1 MAPLPIEIFITELKS
16 LTKTGEEEVR
26 RLLKTFKSGIK
37 SADEVILSY
46 EPKLNKY
53 GFVEINNNSMGRVIT
68 ALSEGDLP
76 ELVKISG
83 KNIAYTSVDAK
94 AFKSLVANTPE
105 RAYKDVRDLAL
116 SNKKSFPQL
125 DIKENGF
132 SNMSSTAARD
142 VKKVENNLLKY
153 FKQGTTIALTLG
165 AVYVGVDWLT
175 KTTERR
181 KGCFMLTTI
190 NGKTT
195 SCKVQAYSCVG
206 TDGDFC
212 QSQLTYYNTTLVLM
226 HVASLPDTDPLKIKV
241 AQAAGIDS
249 SKLSSSLA
257 SVIDSKYAEINA
269 VISAEKNKPLFNI
282 CELKHQDVE
291 KGVVPPCRMCSPSD
305 NPISTTY
312 IDPAQYPANVTFT
325 CSTNPSLL
333 DTIADAAKSTGHD
346 ILDGVSSGLSGLLK
360 LVLMIAFIILVIFI
374 AGSLFLKIFKSSGN
388 KTNNNNT

>member
-1 MAPLPIEIFITELKS
+1 MAPLPIKSFISELKS
-16 LTKTGEEEVR
+16 LTKAGEVETR
-26 RLLKTFKSGIK
+26 RLLKTFKSEIK
-37 SADEVILSY
+37 SLDEVVLSF
-46 EPKLNKY
+46 EPKLNRY
-53 GFVEINNNSMGRVIT
+53 GFVELNGNSIGRVT
-68 ALSEGDLP
+68 RVLSEGDLA

-83 KNIAYTSVDAK
+83 KNVAFTSVDAK
-94 AFKSLVANTPE
+94 AFKSLVADTPE
-105 RAYKDVRDLAL
+105 RAYKEVSDLAL

-132 SNMSSTAARD
+132 SNMSSTAVRD
-142 VKKVENNLLKY
+142 VKKVENNLFKY

-175 KTTERR
+175 KATEKR

-257 SVIDSKYAEINA
+257 SVIDSKYAAIDA
-269 VISAEKNKPLFNI
+269 VISAEKTKPLFNI

-325 CSTNPSLL
+325 CSINPSLL
-333 DTIADAAKSTGHD
+333 DTIADAAKSTGRD
-346 ILDGVSSGLSGLLK
+346 ILDGVSSGLSKLLK
-360 LVLMIAFIILVIFI
+360 PFLMIALILIVIVI
-374 AGSLFLKIFKSSGN
+374 AISIFMKVIKSSGN